1 MIPVRRISHATYE
14 TPDLPRLTA
23 YYAEVVGLI
32 VTDQTSQRAVLASRL
47 GTETLVFERVTA
59 ARCTRL
65 AFQVAPDF
73 DLKDVAPMLAQA
85 GIASARRS
93 DITPAIRQAA
103 VFRDPKDTMIELFS
117 EAAHAAAR
125 EVEHGVAP
133 TKLGHVAFG
142 VPDAKT
148 MTAFYVDQLGFR
160 VSDWL
165 EDYFVF
171 LRCGAD
177 HHTANFR
184 TAPVTAMAHAAFE
197 LLDWGHVRTACD
209 TLGRYK
215 RTILWGPLR
224 HGIGHNIAV
233 YHRDPDENV
242 IEFYT
247 EMDQMKDEAL
257 GYFDPRPW
265 HEDRPQ
271 RPKVWDRESGP
282 MTWGVPPRPEYV
294 RGRSTPVPR

>member
-1 MIPVRRISHATYE
+1 MIPVRRIGHATFE
-14 TPDLPRLTA
+14 TPDLARLTD
-23 YYAEVVGLI
+23 YYVQVVGLA
-32 VTDQTSQRAVLASRL
+32 VTDRTSDRAVLASRV
-47 GTETLVFERVTA
+47 GYETLVIERGDA

-65 AFQVAPDF
+65 SFQVAPDF
-73 DLKDVAPMLAQA
+73 DLKDVLPQLAKIGVA
-85 GIASARRS
+85 TERRTG
-93 DITPAIRQAA
+93 ITPAIREAA
-103 VFRDPKDTMIELFS
+103 VFVDPKGTAIELFS
-117 EAAHAAAR
+117 AVDPGPAR
-125 EVEHGVAP
+125 EIAHGVAP

-148 MTAFYVDQLGFR
+148 MTDFYVAHLGFR

-165 EDYFVF
+165 EDFFVF
-171 LRCGAD
+171 LRCGSD

-184 TAPVTAMAHAAFE
+184 TAPVTAMAHIAFE
-197 LLDWGHVRTACD
+197 LIDWGHVRTACD
-209 TLGRYK
+209 TLGQHK

-233 YHRDPDENV
+233 YHRDPDGNV

-265 HEDRPQ
+265 HTDRPQ

-294 RGRSTPVPR
+294 QGRSTPVPR

>member
-1 MIPVRRISHATYE
+1 MFA
-14 TPDLPRLTA
+14 
-23 YYAEVVGLI
+23 
-32 VTDQTSQRAVLASRL
+32 
-47 GTETLVFERVTA
+47 
-59 ARCTRL
+59 
-65 AFQVAPDF
+65 
-73 DLKDVAPMLAQA
+73 
-85 GIASARRS
+85 
-93 DITPAIRQAA
+93 
-103 VFRDPKDTMIELFS
+103 DPKGTTIELFS
-117 EAAHAAAR
+117 DLDHAAAC
-125 EVEHGVAP
+125 EVSHGVAP

-142 VPDAKT
+142 VPDART
-148 MTAFYVDQLGFR
+148 MTDFYVEQLGFR

-165 EDYFVF
+165 EDFFVF
-171 LRCGAD
+171 LRCGSD

-184 TAPVTAMAHAAFE
+184 TAPVTAMAHIAFE
-197 LLDWGHVRTACD
+197 LIDWGHVRTACD
-209 TLGRYK
+209 TLGQHK

-233 YHRDPDENV
+233 YHRDPDGNV

-265 HEDRPQ
+265 HTDSPQ

-294 RGRSTPVPR
+294 QGRSTPVPR

>member
-1 MIPVRRISHATYE
+1 MIPVRRLSHATYE
-14 TPDLPRLTA
+14 TPDLPRLAA
-23 YYAEVVGLI
+23 YYAEVVGLVVI
-32 VTDQTSQRAVLASRL
+32 DQTPARAVLASRL
-47 GTETLVFERVTA
+47 GDETLVFERGTA

-73 DLKDVAPMLAQA
+73 DLADVAPALAKA
-85 GIASARRS
+85 GIASERRT
-93 DITPAIRQAA
+93 DVTPAIRDA
-103 VFRDPKDTMIELFS
+103 VAFRDPKETVIELFS
-117 EAAHAAAR
+117 AVAPVAAR
-125 EVEHGVAP
+125 RVEHGVAP

-142 VPDAKT
+142 VPDART
-148 MTAFYVDQLGFR
+148 MTDFYVDQLGFR

-171 LRCGAD
+171 LRCGPD

-184 TAPVTAMAHAAFE
+184 TSPVTAMAHAAFE
-197 LLDWGHVRTACD
+197 LIDWGHVRTACD
-209 TLGRYK
+209 TLARHK

-242 IEFYT
+242 IEFYA

-294 RGRSTPVPR
+294 QGRSTPVPR